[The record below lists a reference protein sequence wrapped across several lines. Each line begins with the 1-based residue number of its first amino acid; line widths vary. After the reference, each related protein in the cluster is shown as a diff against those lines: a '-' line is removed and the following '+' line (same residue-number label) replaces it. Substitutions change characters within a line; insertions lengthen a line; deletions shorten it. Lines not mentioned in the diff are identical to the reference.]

1 MRYTTHF
8 AVFLAA
14 LTAAAPQAVAQKYPS
29 QPVTLVVPSGAG
41 GGPDILARQI
51 AEKLRTRW
59 NQTVVVENRPGNAQ
73 NIGTEAVFSAKPDGH
88 TLLFTPQG
96 SLVVNKSLYRKL
108 SYDPDAL
115 VPITVVVKV
124 PMVMV
129 VHPGVP
135 AKNVAELIA
144 YAKANPG
151 KLNYASAG
159 PGSSPHLATELFN
172 TQAGV
177 KLTHIPYKSNP
188 SGINDLLGGQ
198 VDVMFLDLSSSLAH
212 IEAGKLRALA
222 VLTEKRNEKL
232 PNVPAMKEILP
243 DYVVAPWWGMAA
255 PPGTPDA
262 IVNEVSAAVAEALK
276 QPDIVQR
283 LDAMGAME
291 AVGNSPAEAAR
302 FMTEERKQW
311 AEVIRA
317 ANAMV
322 D

>member
-1 MRYTTHF
+1 
-8 AVFLAA
+8 
-14 LTAAAPQAVAQKYPS
+14 
-29 QPVTLVVPSGAG
+29 
-41 GGPDILARQI
+41 
-51 AEKLRTRW
+51 
-59 NQTVVVENRPGNAQ
+59 
-73 NIGTEAVFSAKPDGH
+73 
-88 TLLFTPQG
+88 
-96 SLVVNKSLYRKL
+96 
-108 SYDPDAL
+108 
-115 VPITVVVKV
+115 
-124 PMVMV
+124 
-129 VHPGVP
+129 
-135 AKNVAELIA
+135 
-144 YAKANPG
+144 
-151 KLNYASAG
+151 
-159 PGSSPHLATELFN
+159 
-172 TQAGV
+172 
-177 KLTHIPYKSNP
+177 
-188 SGINDLLGGQ
+188 NDLLGGQ

-262 IVNEVSAAVAEALK
+262 IVNAVSAAVAEALK